1 MKKIGLIIALLLAAS
16 AATTQA
22 APTPPPQAKGV
33 LKTAAGE
40 SIGNV
45 LFTQGMD
52 GTVFVS
58 VSAKGLPQG
67 EHGLSVREKGA
78 CTPDFNAAGAAVPTD
93 LPALNVTGSN
103 VSLNATTKTVA
114 VSGGSGAN
122 LLDAD
127 GSAVVITANKDEN
140 AKAACAVLEAVP
152 VPAPAAEA
160 ANATQASVTIKNAVG
175 DDVGTGTF
183 TQNSDGTV
191 RVQVSVRGLPAGD
204 HGIHVH
210 QFGQCAPTFGA
221 AGEHHNP
228 TNSHHGPNNPAPPKP
243 HSGDLPNLTVA
254 ADGSGTLDTTSTVFT
269 LSASDTTI
277 LDSDGSALVIHANP
291 DDLASDPSGNSGA
304 RIACGVIQAS
314 AAAAPTAVPA
324 TAVPATAV
332 PGTAAPATAAPA
344 TAAPAVTP
352 TQPAGGVPGQLPNTG
367 APRPDW
373 LLWSLLAFAA
383 LTAGLFTRRAVRR

>member
-1 MKKIGLIIALLLAAS
+1 MKKLGLVIALVLASVVTA
-16 AATTQA
+16 QA
-22 APTPPPQAKGV
+22 APTPPPQARGV

-40 SIGNV
+40 AVGNV
-45 LFTQGMD
+45 LFTQGSD

-58 VSAKGLPQG
+58 LSAKGLPQG

-78 CTPDFNAAGAAVPTD
+78 CTPDFNAAGAVVPTD

-103 VSLNATTKTVA
+103 VSLNATTKTIA

-140 AKAACAVLEAVP
+140 SKAACAVLEAVP
-152 VPAPAAEA
+152 VPSPAAEA
-160 ANATQASVTIKNAVG
+160 ANASQASVTIKNAVG
-175 DDVGTGTF
+175 DEVGTGTF

-191 RVQVSVRGLPAGD
+191 RVQVSVRGLPAGE
-204 HGIHVH
+204 HGIHIH

-221 AGEHHNP
+221 AGDHHNP
-228 TNSHHGPNNPAPPKP
+228 TSAHHGPNNPAAPRP
-243 HSGDLPNLTVA
+243 HGGDLPNLTVG
-254 ADGSGTLDTTSTVFT
+254 ADGTGTLDTTSSVFT

-314 AAAAPTAVPA
+314 AAPAPATSVPA
-324 TAVPATAV
+324 TSVPVTAT
-332 PGTAAPATAAPA
+332 PGGAAPATATP
-344 TAAPAVTP
+344 AAPA
-352 TQPAGGVPGQLPNTG
+352 GGAPGQLPNTG
-367 APRPDW
+367 APGASW
-373 LLWSLLAFAA
+373 LVWALLGFAA
-383 LTAGLFTRRAVRR
+383 LMAGLFTRRAVRR